1 MTLVTL
7 DPFIRSKWFLGHV
20 NFTCKCVNNNKEGFL
35 TQIRSCPVGGDLQHR
50 DCWVWVPALQTTGI
64 WGRVTLLVSVVSH
77 PAPEHFGDTILFT
90 TDEDILEAIFCSDE
104 TFDVDPES
112 PYSLQSEETPRR
124 PSTAGSEGED
134 RPYTQAGPWAEDRVG
149 LVGRGA
155 PPERFLPLTPRAAGG
170 MKMDSL

>member
-1 MTLVTL
+1 M
-7 DPFIRSKWFLGHV
+7 
-20 NFTCKCVNNNKEGFL
+20 
-35 TQIRSCPVGGDLQHR
+35 
-50 DCWVWVPALQTTGI
+50 
-64 WGRVTLLVSVVSH
+64 TLLVSVVSH

-149 LVGRGA
+149 LAGRGA
-155 PPERFLPLTPRAAGG
+155 PPREISPPDSACSGRNEDGSPLSCWCYCFDISHFSTSFFGPLCHI
-170 MKMDSL
+170 SFSNYVLFFYFFF